1 MDPSLHYIGYIIIV
15 GSLWHKKRRFFLS
28 IFYQACKAAILK
40 YF

>member
-1 MDPSLHYIGYIIIV
+1 MDPSLHYIGYIII

-28 IFYQACKAAILK
+28 IFYQAYKAAILK